1 MSQRSTLDTELVPIW
16 KYRSSLP
23 KLDLSSP
30 VENRERIINEG
41 GGILLWGPP
50 GCGKSS
56 GKSHIHNLLDVE
68 LVIFDSDDF
77 NEYTIKILFPEMY
90 KALCKEK
97 HEIVQLK
104 ARDYLLF
111 ETRIADFLVKENN
124 FKMKIGRARFS
135 ELPGFIEYYGCNPT
149 KPKILEDVF
158 SLIEDYLLDKFYIP
172 LDREIYDKF
181 IKYWIRD
188 SGQTHPDELSVRDI
202 LFRFGVY
209 FCKIFK
215 KTFVMETTGK
225 TYDSL
230 FLEWCFRGIPNILYM
245 PFIYDFGTLMK
256 RVNNR
261 LEQFGNAPQQYVEE
275 AFQNAYG
282 KNLLEILHMNLFD
295 QIIVQGNNLVNYVMM
310 SLEKL
315 DGIGYILVKE
325 FANDVHEAEYIRLIL
340 GSLFVPD
347 HLHHHSDI
355 VYDMRKGEWEAVLRN
370 PRISTIA
377 Q

>member
-1 MSQRSTLDTELVPIW
+1 M
-16 KYRSSLP
+16 
-23 KLDLSSP
+23 
-30 VENRERIINEG
+30 
-41 GGILLWGPP
+41 
-50 GCGKSS
+50 
-56 GKSHIHNLLDVE
+56 
-68 LVIFDSDDF
+68 
-77 NEYTIKILFPEMY
+77 
-90 KALCKEK
+90 
-97 HEIVQLK
+97 
-104 ARDYLLF
+104 
-111 ETRIADFLVKENN
+111 
-124 FKMKIGRARFS
+124 
-135 ELPGFIEYYGCNPT
+135 
-149 KPKILEDVF
+149 
-158 SLIEDYLLDKFYIP
+158 
-172 LDREIYDKF
+172 
-181 IKYWIRD
+181 
-188 SGQTHPDELSVRDI
+188 GQTHPDELSVRDI